1 MPGTYRQPQV
11 SFHAK
16 LPNTMPVGD
25 AFSLTNSVFLY
36 SQKLKKFSPSQTG
49 TALTEST
56 DKLYQFESKQHL
68 MGVVV
73 SMVSKHSNGTL
84 NLWRLQFQEN
94 SRYQSLVN
102 VTHLSRV
109 CGHRFR
115 VSDISSHPI
124 LPFLLTNA
132 INDTKTGQLSNN
144 AKDFLNS
151 VDSAGMERNES
162 FFKNSNE
169 NRRELMQKMKRKK
182 LKEKFQKGL
191 IIWGVEPV
199 GPLSIS
205 GGIYELARVDSS
217 KENAFENIAWFPCFL
232 PSFTLGMASSS
243 PSTLFVSSD
252 CSCITIFQAV
262 FDARTLLHDLKQQKQ
277 NTQTDYRKGM
287 STSSSMFSVTTDIPF
302 DNFNVISIQSSARPG
317 CIIELDKLVDSNEN
331 WSKADLFHVYQEDL
345 IRNVNRCT
353 NLDAN
358 SKYQNITHQF
368 NETYYLVLLEKID
381 SENGEPVEMVHM
393 WKINV
398 SSAPISFTEK

>member
-1 MPGTYRQPQV
+1 MAVFLYGWFFAIVIIEYFVNVIVRIFFVFVFFFQFERLIDWLDEHMPGTYRQPQV

-36 SQKLKKFSPSQTG
+36 SQKLKKFSPSKTG

-132 INDTKTGQLSNN
+132 INDTKTVSNSHT
-144 AKDFLNS
+144 KDLLCIGDS
-151 VDSAGMERNES
+151 VHAAPAGIERNES
-162 FFKNSNE
+162 FFKNPNE
-169 NRRELMQKMKRKK
+169 NQRELMQKMKQKK
-182 LKEKFQKGL
+182 LKEKFQKDL
-191 IIWGVEPV
+191 II
-199 GPLSIS
+199 
-205 GGIYELARVDSS
+205 
-217 KENAFENIAWFPCFL
+217 
-232 PSFTLGMASSS
+232 
-243 PSTLFVSSD
+243 
-252 CSCITIFQAV
+252 
-262 FDARTLLHDLKQQKQ
+262 
-277 NTQTDYRKGM
+277 
-287 STSSSMFSVTTDIPF
+287 
-302 DNFNVISIQSSARPG
+302 
-317 CIIELDKLVDSNEN
+317 
-331 WSKADLFHVYQEDL
+331 
-345 IRNVNRCT
+345 
-353 NLDAN
+353 
-358 SKYQNITHQF
+358 
-368 NETYYLVLLEKID
+368 
-381 SENGEPVEMVHM
+381 
-393 WKINV
+393 
-398 SSAPISFTEK
+398 